1 MPHPCA
7 PPSDASPTLAL
18 VTRVDPT
25 LDVERELFASGARL
39 VAGVDEVGRG
49 ALAGPVTIGIVCID
63 VSCVDVPD
71 GLRDSK
77 LMTPK
82 RRDAMETTVK
92 SWARAWSLG
101 EASAN
106 EIDRLGIMGAL
117 SLAAVRALVA
127 LPVTPDW
134 LVLDGTVP
142 FVMEETNGPRVMT
155 RAKADRDCASVAAAS
170 VVAKVSRDRL
180 MAELHEKHPVYGWD
194 GNKGYG
200 AAVHTAAIREH
211 GLSDLHRRS
220 WNIG

>member
-1 MPHPCA
+1 M
-7 PPSDASPTLAL
+7 
-18 VTRVDPT
+18 TRVDPT
-25 LDVERELFASGARL
+25 LDVERGLFAAGAHL

-49 ALAGPVTIGIVCID
+49 ALAGPVTIGVVCIGT
-63 VSCVDVPD
+63 STTSIPD

-77 LMTPK
+77 LMTP
-82 RRDAMETTVK
+82 RRREAMEETVK
-92 SWARAWSLG
+92 TWSHSWALG
-101 EASAN
+101 EASAA

-117 SLAAVRALVA
+117 SLAASRALAA

-134 LVLDGTVP
+134 VILDGTVP
-142 FVMEETNGPRVMT
+142 FVLEEQAGPRVMT

-180 MAELHEKHPVYGWD
+180 MSELHERHPAYGWE

-200 AAVHTAAIREH
+200 AAAHTAAIREH
-211 GLSDLHRRS
+211 GLTDLHRRS

>member
-1 MPHPCA
+1 M
-7 PPSDASPTLAL
+7 ASAS
-18 VTRVDPT
+18 PT

-63 VSCVDVPD
+63 ASCVEVPD

-82 RRDAMETTVK
+82 RRDAMEATVK

-101 EASAN
+101 EASAD

-117 SLAAVRALVA
+117 SLAAARALAA
-127 LPVTPDW
+127 LAATPDW
-134 LVLDGTVP
+134 IILDGTVP
-142 FVMEETNGPRVMT
+142 FLMEEAHGPRVMT

-180 MAELHEKHPVYGWD
+180 MAGLHETNPVYGWD
-194 GNKGYG
+194 ANKGYG